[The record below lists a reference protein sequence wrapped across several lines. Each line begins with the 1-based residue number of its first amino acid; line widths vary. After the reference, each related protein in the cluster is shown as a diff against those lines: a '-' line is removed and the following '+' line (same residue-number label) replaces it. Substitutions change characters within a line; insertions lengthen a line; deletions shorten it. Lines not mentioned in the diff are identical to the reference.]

1 MIWVIAL
8 IVYNYIIAGMYIYQE
23 KELTVQEVLLC
34 FVPFFF
40 VIMILVVLVVQT
52 KDVVMYMYKKIKK
65 VWK

>member
-23 KELTVQEVLLC
+23 KELTIQEVLLC

-40 VIMILVVLVVQT
+40 VIMILVVLVVQA